1 MTHVTLLIKMN
12 KIKLFVPCNTNN
24 VLLILY
30 NSIYFLHVHFFF
42 HYFILFASET
52 EMTKLM
58 SLTEYLNA
66 KNLSQ
71 SKVLQ
76 SHAVNQ
82 QSLLFMPASCKEIK
96 HWSSDCC

>member
-1 MTHVTLLIKMN
+1 
-12 KIKLFVPCNTNN
+12 
-24 VLLILY
+24 
-30 NSIYFLHVHFFF
+30 
-42 HYFILFASET
+42 
-52 EMTKLM
+52 MTKLM